1 MNITLRRMKIPALLL
16 CVIFLPYRDHI
27 INSAVELY
35 LPLKYMDDIMKLND
49 RRVRLQQAMVENDKY
64 SSLIQSYSNNVADR
78 AGGEIPKY
86 YAFDEKGHVLFASTS
101 DGEAGQDV
109 KNVFT
114 KVICFFAGMTK
125 ALARKDKTLFDYVA
139 VNEVISNSGVF
150 IALGKEKR
158 TFNSEST
165 SASLNTTIIQNVLGS
180 SITGGGMKI
189 AQNVLASL
197 GGQIAASYEKSDT
210 KKEIAHLLFICES
223 IMGIPMVSVSLYHTN
238 LEQHSWVAKTN
249 CSTVSRSTINFNYE
263 SDDYMFVDPQFI
275 DKFTP
280 EFQHSEAYD
289 RFIEELAKSIK

>member
-1 MNITLRRMKIPALLL
+1 
-16 CVIFLPYRDHI
+16 
-27 INSAVELY
+27 
-35 LPLKYMDDIMKLND
+35 MKLND

-64 SSLIQSYSNNVADR
+64 SSLIHSYSSHVVDR

-101 DGEAGQDV
+101 DGEAGEDV
-109 KNVFT
+109 KKVFT

-125 ALARKDKTLFDYVA
+125 ALALKDKTLFVYAA
-139 VNEVISNSGVF
+139 VNEIISNSGVF

-158 TFNSEST
+158 TFSSEST

-189 AQNVLASL
+189 AQNVLAAL
-197 GGQIAASYEKSDT
+197 GGQITASYEKSDT